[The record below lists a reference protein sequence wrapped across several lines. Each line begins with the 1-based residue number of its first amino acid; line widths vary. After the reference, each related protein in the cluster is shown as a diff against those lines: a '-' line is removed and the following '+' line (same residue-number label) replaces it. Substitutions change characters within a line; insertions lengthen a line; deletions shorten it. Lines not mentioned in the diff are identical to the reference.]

1 MNIQATSQEAF
12 ARIQGN
18 RHNLRGQVFYFIRDC
33 ALGATDDEVQ
43 VGLDMNPSTERPRR
57 AELFTQGLIE
67 DSGTRRKTQSGRLAI
82 VWRLTDVAR

>member
-1 MNIQATSQEAF
+1 MIIQATSQQAY

-18 RHNLRGQVFYFIRDC
+18 MHNLRGQVFDFIRDWN
-33 ALGATDDEVQ
+33 GSTDDEIQ
-43 VGLDMNPSTERPRR
+43 VGLEMNPSTERPRR
-57 AELFTQGLIE
+57 GELFAQGLIE